1 MRTFFEV
8 FTWIWIIG
16 GILLLP
22 FNSLFCG
29 FLICT
34 KCKLDM
40 DRWFGI
46 VKGVWVL
53 QIVWNLVFFSISLC
67 GSTALEAE
75 KGKITYTL
83 TRGEMEN
90 IGIGDGK
97 YAIWKFN
104 PDVWDFH
111 FYKETAKGK
120 TEIDPFSEEATPFQ
134 KAYWETGIEK
144 GLDPEGL
151 PNVRYSDGSL
161 LKVRE
166 ADKTGK
172 IIAFDACS
180 EEEAR
185 AYIDRYNTPH
195 PASFFFS
202 GIFPLIIVSVIAP
215 FLYTFAEALVLSAI
229 LLIISNP
236 LLATAVYGPTIYRLF
251 RVGAFRV

>member
-34 KCKLDM
+34 KCQLNM

-46 VKGVWVL
+46 VKGIWVL

-67 GSTALEAE
+67 GSTAIEA
-75 KGKITYTL
+75 GKSKVTYTL
-83 TRGEMEN
+83 TQETDRTDGEQTW
-90 IGIGDGK
+90 K
-97 YAIWKFN
+97 Y
-104 PDVWDFH
+104 H
-111 FYKETAKGK
+111 FYRPGSPA
-120 TEIDPFSEEATPFQ
+120 TEISDEAEDATPFQ
-134 KAYWETGIEK
+134 KAYNDTNFQSDGLPSK
-144 GLDPEGL
+144 GLIRCRFP
-151 PNVRYSDGSL
+151 DGSIAPSDDHDRL
-161 LKVRE
+161 
-166 ADKTGK
+166 GK
-172 IIAFDACS
+172 IIAFNNLS

-185 AYIDRYNTPH
+185 TYIDLVNTPH
-195 PASFFFS
+195 PTSFFFS
-202 GIFPLIIVSVIAP
+202 GIFPMIIVSVIAP

-236 LLATAVYGPTIYRLF
+236 LLAAAVYGPTIYRLF